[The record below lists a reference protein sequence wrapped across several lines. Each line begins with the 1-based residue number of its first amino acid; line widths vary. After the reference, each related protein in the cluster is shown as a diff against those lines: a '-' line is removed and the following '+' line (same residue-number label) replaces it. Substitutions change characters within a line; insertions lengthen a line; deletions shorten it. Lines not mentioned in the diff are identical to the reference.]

1 MKFNTSMPIALKPYF
16 QKELTEAENT
26 FTKRHFQQSWR
37 HLERALLIINE
48 HLEPNQRSNQD
59 SAKVSANCTVLLSF

>member
-1 MKFNTSMPIALKPYF
+1 MPIALKPYF

-37 HLERALLIINE
+37 HLERA
-48 HLEPNQRSNQD
+48 P
-59 SAKVSANCTVLLSF
+59 VSAGFEPTVRQTYG